1 MAIKM
6 NMEVMELVYYF
17 WQATSDR
24 DKVGEEFIMSIA
36 DHELMQPVYTEQF
49 TSESVRRALS
59 AISNRERFS
68 ADHKC
73 ESRFWNNNM
82 WAMEDMGLMEA
93 MMAPL
98 KVMSFKDPGLEGDY
112 EVVTLPLHMDDFYLK
127 GNTLYVNFFRIQA
140 DLMGGDEL
148 KMDGVEFGQWVAQ
161 TLKSAA

>member
-6 NMEVMELVYYF
+6 NMDIMELVFYF

-24 DKVGEEFIMSIA
+24 DKVGEAFIMSIA
-36 DHELMQPVYTEQF
+36 GHEAMKPVYSDEF
-49 TSESVRRALS
+49 TVESVRRALS

-68 ADHKC
+68 ADHQC

-98 KVMSFKDPGLEGDY
+98 KVMNLNDIQVAGDY
-112 EVVTLPLHMDDFYLK
+112 EVVIFPLHMDDYYLK
-127 GNTLYVNFFRIQA
+127 GNTLYVNFFRLQA
-140 DLMGGDEL
+140 DIMGGDEL
-148 KMDGVEFGQWVAQ
+148 KMDGIEFKQWVES
-161 TLKSAA
+161 TLNAA